1 VNFGVDDIK
10 EAPVLHCGEVLGKL
24 VSQLIS
30 KQGRTFNYDYA
41 SNEQIEIDRIVYEA
55 YGLNDADIREVEDWY
70 MRRYQRLATAQ
81 RQNLAAKQGITE
93 EQLTE
98 RTRLHLFCDESCH
111 LPHDRAPFLLLGLTS
126 CPADKVRAAHEQL
139 AAIWERFNLPK
150 HLEVKWTKVSPGRL
164 DFYQAVLEWFF
175 ASENVTFRSLVLPD
189 KQRLY
194 AAIPAETRDYLYY
207 RLYYKLLSN
216 TIEQENRYRVF
227 IDLKDTR
234 GREKITHLTELLRAD
249 ANDPYGKSV
258 ESLQHVHSHEIKLLQ
273 VCDLLMGAVGFAR
286 RPVAENESPAK
297 RKLVKFIEDR
307 LGYPLTSDSPPGE
320 EKCSIITWHDPD
332 ALLL

>member
-1 VNFGVDDIK
+1 MTV
-10 EAPVLHCGEVLGKL
+10 
-24 VSQLIS
+24 
-30 KQGRTFNYDYA
+30 
-41 SNEQIEIDRIVYEA
+41 
-55 YGLNDADIREVEDWY
+55 
-70 MRRYQRLATAQ
+70 
-81 RQNLAAKQGITE
+81 
-93 EQLTE
+93 
-98 RTRLHLFCDESCH
+98 TRLHLFCDESCH

-189 KQRLY
+189 KQRIY
-194 AAIPAETRDYLYY
+194 AALPPESRDNLYY
-207 RLYYKLLSN
+207 SLYYQLLRT